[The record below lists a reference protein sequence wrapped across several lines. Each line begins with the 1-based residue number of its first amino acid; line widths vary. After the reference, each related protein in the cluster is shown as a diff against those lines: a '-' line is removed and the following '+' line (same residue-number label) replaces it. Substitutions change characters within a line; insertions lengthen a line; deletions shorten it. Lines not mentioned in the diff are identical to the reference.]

1 MKLSNNFNVIS
12 KLTRGGDVNNTLNII
27 NRVIDGYEI
36 TSFNTSYF
44 S

>member
-1 MKLSNNFNVIS
+1 MKLSTKYFVIS
-12 KLTRGGDVNNTLNII
+12 KLTKRGEVNNTLNII

-36 TSFNTSYF
+36 ASFSASYF